1 MKKSSI
7 LCNELYTQ
15 IQLSNTLASMEARG
29 PPFLLNIYI
38 FVTHN
43 LSFASL
49 TNEFQHNTFPFSDL
63 VVKVGS
69 HLQFAYKYLC
79 L

>member
-7 LCNELYTQ
+7 LYNELYTQ

-29 PPFLLNIYI
+29 PPCLLYI
-38 FVTHN
+38 FVIHN
-43 LSFASL
+43 LSFVSL
-49 TNEFQHNTFPFSDL
+49 TSQFQHSTFPVSDL

-69 HLQFAYKYLC
+69 HLQFPYQYFSL
-79 L
+79 